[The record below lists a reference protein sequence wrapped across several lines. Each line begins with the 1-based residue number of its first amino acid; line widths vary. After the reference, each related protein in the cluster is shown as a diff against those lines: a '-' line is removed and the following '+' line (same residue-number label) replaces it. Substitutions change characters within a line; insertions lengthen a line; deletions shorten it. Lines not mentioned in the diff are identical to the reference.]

1 MIKCKL
7 ISFNQNK
14 IRNRTAGLDNERGAG
29 VTRVQIPLHLHRLHL
44 QLDLRLPRHQIR
56 AKSGLP
62 SNLYLSLVF

>member
-14 IRNRTAGLDNERGAG
+14 IRNWTIGLDYERGAG
-29 VTRVQIPLHLHRLHL
+29 VAGVQIPLHLHRLHL

-62 SNLYLSLVF
+62 SNLFLRFVF